1 MTTIAALPFISFGRR
16 MRRPRIESR
25 IGEVSRMSDFWH
37 AFRPRLMHAAVL
49 GLAVGLMDFLRAF
62 SSMLSEP
69 ESRSPVLGG
78 GLNIIFVAEL
88 GTFVII
94 AAITWAERVRVAP
107 SRRFFVMVMTVVVSA
122 FVATALK
129 LGWTRMYVGTTQEW
143 VPSEWLALFLYLFW
157 MTCATG
163 ALAAAYYEFWERA
176 GRSAARLR
184 DSEIERQEIEQRV
197 VLSRLSV
204 MKARIEPAFLFQS
217 IATVQRLYRGN
228 TDAAEKLLDDLIV
241 YLRAALPQM
250 RGTTSTLGDEIH
262 LAASY
267 LKLHDEAFDGRLQV
281 AFDVPE
287 SARELRF
294 PPMVLLP
301 LVEDAVQRACSMS
314 RPVLSLAIAVN
325 VGETSLRVA
334 VSDDCPLTRLDTSTE
349 PALTSQEHSLAAF
362 FGDAARLVRDSAEGG
377 GTRITFEIPH
387 GDNARDHR

>member
-1 MTTIAALPFISFGRR
+1 MTTTATLPFIGVGCR
-16 MRRPRIESR
+16 MRRPRIGSR

-37 AFRPRLMHAAVL
+37 AFRPRLLHAAVL

-62 SSMLSEP
+62 SSMLSGP
-69 ESRSPVLGG
+69 ESRSPVSGG

-94 AAITWAERVRVAP
+94 AAITWAERVRIAE
-107 SRRFFVMVMTVVVSA
+107 SRRFLVMAMTVVISA

-129 LGWTRMYVGTTQEW
+129 IGWTILFFGTQEW

-157 MTCATG
+157 MICATG
-163 ALAAAYYEFWERA
+163 ALAAAYYKFWERA

-184 DSEIERQEIEQRV
+184 DAEIERQEIEQRV

-204 MKARIEPAFLFQS
+204 LKARIEPAFLFKS
-217 IATVQRLYRGN
+217 IATVQKLYRSN

-250 RGTTSTLGDEIH
+250 RGITSTLGDEIH

-267 LKLHDEAFDGRLQV
+267 LKLHDEAFAGRLHV

-314 RPVLSLAIAVN
+314 RPALSLVIAVKP
-325 VGETSLRVA
+325 GGTSMRVA
-334 VSDDCPLTRLDTSTE
+334 VSDDCPLTRLDASTE
-349 PALTSQEHSLAAF
+349 PTLTSQEHSLAAF
-362 FGDAARLVRDSAEGG
+362 FGDSARLVRDSAEGG
-377 GTRITFEIPH
+377 GTRITFEIPL

>member
-1 MTTIAALPFISFGRR
+1 
-16 MRRPRIESR
+16 
-25 IGEVSRMSDFWH
+25 MSDFWL
-37 AFRPRLMHAAVL
+37 AFRPRLLHAGVL
-49 GLAVGLMDFLRAF
+49 GLAVGLMDYLRAF
-62 SSMLSEP
+62 STRITDPDAQGNLTDGANIMLTA
-69 ESRSPVLGG
+69 V
-78 GLNIIFVAEL
+78 L

-94 AAITWAERVRVAP
+94 AAITWAERVRGP
-107 SRRFFVMVMTVVVSA
+107 ESRRFLVMAMTVVVAS
-122 FVATALK
+122 VAATVLK
-129 LGWTRMYVGTTQEW
+129 LGWTRLLMRDSQGWAQ
-143 VPSEWLALFLYLFW
+143 SEWLALFLYLFW

-163 ALAAAYYEFWERA
+163 ALAAAYYEIWERA

-184 DSEIERQEIEQRV
+184 NAEIERQEIEQRV

-204 MKARIEPAFLFQS
+204 MKARIEPAFLFNS
-217 IATVQRLYRGN
+217 IATVQKLYRDN

-267 LKLHDEAFDGRLQV
+267 LKLHDEAFEGRLRV

-325 VGETSLRVA
+325 VGETSLQVA
-334 VSDDCPLTRLDTSTE
+334 VCDDCPLTRLDAGAE
-349 PALTSQEHSLAAF
+349 PSLTSQEHSLAAF